1 MNCLANGKLVKNK
14 IFEKIFIPYCPGDNG
29 GAIGSAYYY
38 KKKINLKSFQNPYLG
53 IRINKKDELIYLLKK

>member
-29 GAIGSAYYY
+29 GAIGSALLSY
-38 KKKINLKSFQNPYLG
+38 KKK
-53 IRINKKDELIYLLKK
+53 LI